1 MEITG
6 LLGKT
11 ASWMLIS
18 FSLKKQK
25 INQRRN
31 AAAPEPLP
39 RVHSASL
46 LPPGPIWLGQ
56 EGASPRQKRA
66 AKAPSGHRSPLR
78 AGVLGTS
85 PDAAPAETRAPEP
98 ERNGRKLTGASK
110 PGRKFE
116 CKSLSGKGPL
126 ARALETTP
134 PQLGPPCPAP
144 AWSLRAA
151 RLMAPPESASV
162 PPSCTCPW
170 GGLRWTSGHLCVL
183 QSVCEAEKGQE
194 RPPVLC
200 QGSSFYPW
208 SPTSRAPKASR
219 EVGCQPGA
227 ETGNIPSTK
236 GM

>member
-25 INQRRN
+25 INRRRN

-85 PDAAPAETRAPEP
+85 PDAAPAEMRAPEP

-151 RLMAPPESASV
+151 RHMAPPESASV

-170 GGLRWTSGHLCVL
+170 AASAGPQATSVCSRASAKLRRDRSGHLF
-183 QSVCEAEKGQE
+183 SAK
-194 RPPVLC
+194 
-200 QGSSFYPW
+200 
-208 SPTSRAPKASR
+208 AP
-219 EVGCQPGA
+219 
-227 ETGNIPSTK
+227 PSTP
-236 GM
+236 GP